1 MTAVRFAS
9 RKMRATVTAVTSVAT
24 AASVGRQALRRSVNE
39 RIRAAVG
46 DSASGSIELFCECGR
61 IRCSDRVRLAVGE
74 YDGILA
80 AAGRYVVLPGHEDDV
95 AERPVDRRD
104 GVVVVERSRRA

>member
-1 MTAVRFAS
+1 MTSIAN
-9 RKMRATVTAVTSVAT
+9 

-46 DSASGSIELFCECGR
+46 ESAQGSIELFCECGR
-61 IRCSDRVRLAVGE
+61 IRCSDRLQLAVGE
-74 YDGILA
+74 YDSILA
-80 AAGRYVVLPGHEDDV
+80 AAGRYVVLPGHQDDV

-104 GVVVVERSRRA
+104 DVVVVERSRRA